1 MKIGIN
7 CDHTISGQG
16 NGAVGLI
23 KESEHTRQVGYA
35 LMEKLMSEGIEVVD
49 CTVNRADTNLAY
61 LERAVTLANQENLD
75 WFISVH
81 FNASKEHKGRGIEA
95 FTYQGKQHPQ
105 AVKICEQVEKLGF
118 RNRGIKN
125 GSHLYTVRN
134 TKAKAILI
142 EVCFCD
148 NEEDIR
154 LYQKVG
160 VEAIATAIAEGLTED
175 YVKAEAVQDTR
186 KEMSF
191 EEFVCFVGEIALM
204 DWKERKIMLPSVVI
218 AQAIKESA
226 RGTSELARKA
236 NALFG
241 IKKNGWT
248 GRVYVKAATEQRPDG
263 SYYVVDNTQWRA
275 YDSWEESILDHND
288 YIATRSTDGGRT
300 LRYQPIIG
308 CEDYILCCQYLKE
321 CGYATA
327 IDYDESLI
335 NDYIEKY
342 KLFLFDEG
350 LEWKTN

>member
-7 CDHTISGQG
+7 CGHTISGPG
-16 NGAVGLI
+16 YGAVGLI

-175 YVKAEAVQDTR
+175 SVKAEAVQDTR

-191 EEFVCFVGEIALM
+191 EEFVCFVGEIALK

-226 RGTSELARKA
+226 RGTSELAKKA